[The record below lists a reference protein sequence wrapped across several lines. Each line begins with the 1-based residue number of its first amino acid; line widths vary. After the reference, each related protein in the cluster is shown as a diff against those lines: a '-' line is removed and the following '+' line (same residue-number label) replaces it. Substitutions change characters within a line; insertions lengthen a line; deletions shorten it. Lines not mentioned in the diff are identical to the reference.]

1 MKKFIKKI
9 IRYDKIYAT
18 LKDSF
23 FYQSYKKFRAKIAN
37 DLYDNPSKDFFVIWV
52 TWTNWKTTVVN
63 LLHKILNDNIA
74 PTVSISTAN
83 IKIWNEVMKNT
94 KKMTSLDSFDLQQ
107 TLATAKAS
115 WCRIAVLETSSQW
128 LDQHRFEWIKFDFA
142 VLTNI
147 TMDHLDYHKTMDNY
161 ADAKKKLFKYV
172 LTNWK
177 DKKYA
182 AFCADDKIGKK
193 WFEEMAFDQKIS
205 YSIYN
210 SAVIKAT
217 KIEEWFEWTYF
228 EFSYLGQKYS
238 WTTQLIGSYNICNIM
253 WAISVALALWLKVES
268 VLKSIEW
275 FPWVAWRMEPVY
287 TNDVKYFVDFA
298 HTPDWLEK
306 TLDFASSRKWNWRL
320 ITICGAPWN
329 RDKEKRPIMWEIA
342 TKYSDVVIFTDDD
355 PDTENR
361 LSILNQ
367 LSKTIQEK
375 WYPSRKKVFV
385 IPERRYA
392 LQFATEIAKK
402 WDIVVS
408 CWKWHEEV
416 QRTNFWK
423 RKWNDKQVLTR
434 ILEYQHKTI
443 LNVYEIKKMYLQ
455 NLKIEKSSNSI
466 TTKQYY
472 SQVKT
477 PQTPNATPTT
487 VQNNP
492 TNTKN
497 SQVTQNTPNSQ
508 TRSWMFKRID

>member
-1 MKKFIKKI
+1 MKKLIKKL
-9 IRYDKIYAT
+9 IRYDKIYTT

-23 FYQSYKKFRAKIAN
+23 FYQSYKKFRSKIAN
-37 DLYDNPSKDFFVIWV
+37 DLYENPSKNFFVIWV

-63 LLHKILNDNIA
+63 LLHKILNDNVA

-107 TLATAKAS
+107 TLATARAS
-115 WCRIAVLETSSQW
+115 GCKIAVLETSSQW
-128 LDQHRFEWIKFDFA
+128 LDQYRFEWIKFDFA

-182 AFCADDKIGKK
+182 AFCTDDKIGKK

-238 WTTQLIGSYNICNIM
+238 WTTQLIWSYNICNIM
-253 WAISVALALWLKVES
+253 WAISVAVALGLKVEP

-275 FPWVAWRMEPVY
+275 FPWVTWRMEPIY

-306 TLDFASSRKWNWRL
+306 TLSFASNRKWNWRL

-342 TKYSDVVIFTDDD
+342 TKYSDIIIFTDDD

-361 LSILNQ
+361 LSVLNQ

-375 WYPSRKKVFV
+375 WYPSKKKVYV

-416 QRTNFWK
+416 QLTNFWK
-423 RKWNDKQVLTR
+423 RKWNDKKVLTK

-443 LNVYEIKKMYLQ
+443 LNVNEIKKAYLQ
-455 NLKIEKSSNSI
+455 NLRIEKSSNSI
-466 TTKQYY
+466 TTQQYY
-472 SQVKT
+472 SQQTKT
-477 PQTPNATPTT
+477 PQISTNS
-487 VQNNP
+487 QNNSIS
-492 TNTKN
+492 TEN
-497 SQVTQNTPNSQ
+497 SQISQNTENSQ
-508 TRSWMFKRID
+508 TNSWMFKRID

>member
-1 MKKFIKKI
+1 MKKFIKKL
-9 IRYDKIYAT
+9 IRYDKIYET

-23 FYQSYKKFRAKIAN
+23 FYQVYKKSRAKIAN
-37 DLYDNPSKDFFVIWV
+37 KLYENPSKDFFVIWV
-52 TWTNWKTTVVN
+52 TGTNWKTTVVN
-63 LLHKILNDNIA
+63 LLHKILNDNVA
-74 PTVSISTAN
+74 PTVAISTAN
-83 IKIWNEVMKNT
+83 IKIWNEVMENT
-94 KKMTSLDSFDLQQ
+94 KKMTSLDCFDLQQ
-107 TLATAKAS
+107 TLATARAS
-115 WCRIAVLETSSQW
+115 WCKIAVLETSSQW
-128 LDQHRFEWIKFDFA
+128 LDQYRFEWIKFDFA

-147 TMDHLDYHKTMDNY
+147 TMDHLDYHKTMDKY

-182 AFCADDKIGKK
+182 AFCSDDKIGKK

-205 YSIYN
+205 YGIYN

-228 EFSYLGQKYS
+228 EFSYLWQKFS
-238 WTTQLIGSYNICNIM
+238 WTTQLIWAYNICNIM
-253 WAISVALALWLKVES
+253 WAISVTTSLWLGIEPA
-268 VLKSIEW
+268 LKSIES
-275 FPWVAWRMEPVY
+275 FPWVTWRMDPIY
-287 TNDVKYFVDFA
+287 TDSAKFFVDFA
-298 HTPDWLEK
+298 HTPDGLEK
-306 TLDFASSRKWNWRL
+306 TLSFASSRKWDWRL

-342 TKYSDVVIFTDDD
+342 VKYSDVVIFTDDD

-375 WYPSRKKVFV
+375 GYPAKKKVYI

-408 CWKWHEEV
+408 CWKWHEQV
-416 QRTNFWK
+416 QLTNFWK
-423 RKWNDKQVLTR
+423 RKRNDKKVLVK
-434 ILEYQHKTI
+434 LLQLQHRTI
-443 LNVYEIKKMYLQ
+443 LNTNEIKKAYLQ
-455 NLKIEKSSNSI
+455 NLRIEKSASSI
-466 TTKQYY
+466 TKQQYY
-472 SQVKT
+472 SE
-477 PQTPNATPTT
+477 PSQT
-487 VQNNP
+487 
-492 TNTKN
+492 TNT
-497 SQVTQNTPNSQ
+497 QETQAQ

>member
-1 MKKFIKKI
+1 M
-9 IRYDKIYAT
+9 
-18 LKDSF
+18 
-23 FYQSYKKFRAKIAN
+23 
-37 DLYDNPSKDFFVIWV
+37 
-52 TWTNWKTTVVN
+52 
-63 LLHKILNDNIA
+63 
-74 PTVSISTAN
+74 
-83 IKIWNEVMKNT
+83 
-94 KKMTSLDSFDLQQ
+94 
-107 TLATAKAS
+107 
-115 WCRIAVLETSSQW
+115 
-128 LDQHRFEWIKFDFA
+128 
-142 VLTNI
+142 
-147 TMDHLDYHKTMDNY
+147 
-161 ADAKKKLFKYV
+161 
-172 LTNWK
+172 
-177 DKKYA
+177 
-182 AFCADDKIGKK
+182 
-193 WFEEMAFDQKIS
+193 
-205 YSIYN
+205 
-210 SAVIKAT
+210 
-217 KIEEWFEWTYF
+217 
-228 EFSYLGQKYS
+228 
-238 WTTQLIGSYNICNIM
+238 
-253 WAISVALALWLKVES
+253 
-268 VLKSIEW
+268 
-275 FPWVAWRMEPVY
+275 
-287 TNDVKYFVDFA
+287 
-298 HTPDWLEK
+298 
-306 TLDFASSRKWNWRL
+306 
-320 ITICGAPWN
+320 
-329 RDKEKRPIMWEIA
+329 
-342 TKYSDVVIFTDDD
+342 
-355 PDTENR
+355 
-361 LSILNQ
+361 NQ

-443 LNVYEIKKMYLQ
+443 LNVNEIKKMYLQ